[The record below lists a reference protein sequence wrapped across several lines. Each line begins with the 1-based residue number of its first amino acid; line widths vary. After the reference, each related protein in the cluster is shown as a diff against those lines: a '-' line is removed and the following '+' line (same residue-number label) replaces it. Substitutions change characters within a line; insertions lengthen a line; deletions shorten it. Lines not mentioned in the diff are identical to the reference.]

1 MTEVFSVILGRDR
14 DENDETGGSD
24 NSEERR
30 VWVCVRGSLK
40 DCLGCHCEAQRR
52 TVRSVLLGK
61 FGKFITMFLSSVK
74 VGLRKY
80 FLYIYVY
87 MK

>member
-52 TVRSVLLGK
+52 TCEIC
-61 FGKFITMFLSSVK
+61 ITGEVWEIHNHVPQFCEGGTS
-74 VGLRKY
+74 
-80 FLYIYVY
+80 
-87 MK
+87 